1 MEGLFDPNPDATTP
15 QLYILGLTLR
25 LGLFLLG
32 SIVSPFVGR
41 WLMQLLTLSLRLLPA
56 SWLATL
62 GLPSPS
68 ARRSASTTSLFQTLA
83 SVQNTL
89 TLLGSLA
96 FIRLCLRFLAPYT
109 ELKDFIA
116 IYLNL
121 AMVGGGLW
129 LMAQSI
135 RQGVRKG
142 IARLLVKWG
151 RPPSPELLVVIET
164 LLYLPL
170 IVLVFLGLSPY
181 LGLWSLQP
189 NTQNTVLSVASR
201 LGLFLLGTALSP
213 GLGQLFPRLIRFILH
228 LSLKKSPQDNRAT
241 SRALLQPF
249 QTPLVLT
256 GTLGC
261 IALSLNSLSIYEDL
275 YTFLGFF
282 IYLALSISLA
292 WLAFKVMKRVVRQ
305 VLITVLQQRFGQV
318 TEGILVFE
326 TLIYVSIV
334 VLAIIIFAQGLR
346 LNIFALT
353 ASLGISGVA
362 VAFASQQ
369 ALSRL
374 IGTIELYLDRPYVPG
389 EYIRVTFN
397 PYGEDV
403 YGRVE
408 SVGLRSTKIRTVA
421 KNTLVIVPNST
432 MAGLN
437 IENISR
443 GKKIMALVCLD
454 FNKVFQERDQALVKQ
469 VIEEATQAFW
479 GLDQAS
485 TRIQFV
491 DREDR
496 PGTRTRIVFFITG
509 SSQNSLGLRKR
520 LIELAN
526 ETIGKRL
533 NAYNLR
539 FTLPEPTIYIDSP
552 ISL

>member
-1 MEGLFDPNPDATTP
+1 MEGLLDPNPDLTSP
-15 QLYILGLTLR
+15 RLYIVGLALR

-32 SIVSPFVGR
+32 AIVAPFVGR
-41 WLMQLLTLSLRLLPA
+41 WLVQLLGLSLRLVPRA
-56 SWLATL
+56 WLWNL
-62 GLPSPS
+62 GIETGP
-68 ARRSASTTSLFQTLA
+68 ARRSAPSVSLLA
-83 SVQNTL
+83 ALTNFPNTL

-96 FIRLCLRFLAPYT
+96 FIKLCLQFLNPYPD
-109 ELKDFIA
+109 LQAFIA
-116 IYLNL
+116 VYLNL
-121 AMVGGGLW
+121 VLVGGSLW
-129 LMAQSI
+129 LAVQAI
-135 RQGVRKG
+135 RQGVRRG
-142 IARLLVKWG
+142 IARWLIRWG
-151 RPPSPELLVVIET
+151 RPASPELLVVIET

-170 IVLVFLGLSPY
+170 LALIVLGLSPR
-181 LGLWSLQP
+181 LGLWTLQP

-201 LGLFLLGTALSP
+201 LGLFLLGTALAP
-213 GLGQLFPRLIRFILH
+213 GLGQLFPRLIRWLLRLILH
-228 LSLKKSPQDNRAT
+228 KGSQDPGDTYRAM
-241 SRALLQPF
+241 LQPF
-249 QTPLVLT
+249 HTPLILT

-261 IALSLNSLSIYEDL
+261 IAFSLNSLSIYEDL

-282 IYLALSISLA
+282 IYLALSISIA
-292 WLAFKVMKRVVRQ
+292 WLAFKVMKRLVRQ
-305 VLITVLQQRFGQV
+305 VLISVLQRRFGQV

-334 VLAIIIFAQGLR
+334 IFAIVIFAQGLR

-369 ALSRL
+369 ALGRL
-374 IGTIELYLDRPYVPG
+374 IGTLELYLDRPYVPG

-421 KNTLVIVPNST
+421 KNTLVIAPNSL
-432 MAGLN
+432 MAGLHV
-437 IENISR
+437 ENISR

-454 FNKVFQERDQALVKQ
+454 FTKVFQEQDQALVKQ

-496 PGTRTRIVFFITG
+496 SGTRTRIIFFITG

-526 ETIGKRL
+526 EAIGKRL
-533 NAYNLR
+533 IAYNLR